1 VLLSR
6 TIQSAAKH
14 SRGLSS
20 REHGL
25 CKAHPMKHLAQD
37 CSIGANSKPGK
48 VGVGVVSQSV
58 ELEYIERKGQEAD
71 TLPES

>member
-1 VLLSR
+1 VLFSR

-37 CSIGANSKPGK
+37 CSISANAKPGK
-48 VGVGVVSQSV
+48 VGVGVVQSAGF
-58 ELEYIERKGQEAD
+58 EYVRHRGQEAD

>member
-1 VLLSR
+1 
-6 TIQSAAKH
+6 
-14 SRGLSS
+14 
-20 REHGL
+20 
-25 CKAHPMKHLAQD
+25 MKHLAQD
-37 CSIGANSKPGK
+37 CSIGANAKPGK